1 MRQSRKQGVEK
12 ESHGKRG
19 LAVAQQKVEVAGL
32 GFSLAQ
38 SEGRE
43 SLLAMPSQIKVTTE
57 GSYPLV
63 CIRLR
68 KSLGVSPVSF
78 LKNFMNC
85 EAFPQCSRSAIWS
98 SE

>member
-1 MRQSRKQGVEK
+1 M
-12 ESHGKRG
+12 SHGKQSV

-57 GSYPLV
+57 GVNLWPASV
-63 CIRLR
+63 CGIRWGSRL
-68 KSLGVSPVSF
+68 SVS
-78 LKNFMNC
+78 
-85 EAFPQCSRSAIWS
+85 
-98 SE
+98 